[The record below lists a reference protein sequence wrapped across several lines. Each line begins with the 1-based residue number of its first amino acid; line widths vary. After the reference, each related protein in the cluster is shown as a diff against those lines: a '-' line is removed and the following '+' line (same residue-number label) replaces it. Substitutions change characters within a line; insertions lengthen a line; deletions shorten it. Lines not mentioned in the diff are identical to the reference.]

1 MAASGPTMTG
11 PVTVSFTRITTT
23 ETHTADKP
31 KPEPAIFSTEELS
44 TFIFFVVLCCAPLYL
59 FNSVYTIIE

>member
-1 MAASGPTMTG
+1 MLFVFVLVEEDTGVAASGPTMTG

-44 TFIFFVVLCCAPLYL
+44 TFTFLYRAH
-59 FNSVYTIIE
+59 S